1 MWQDLAAFLQDF
13 LGHIISS
20 IILQDK
26 ILFNPQL
33 NYKINTASNQKN
45 ILKKKSC
52 PFRYENIN

>member
-13 LGHIISS
+13 LGPIISS

-33 NYKINTASNQKN
+33 QLLDKYSKQSEKYFE
-45 ILKKKSC
+45 KKVLSV
-52 PFRYENIN
+52 PL